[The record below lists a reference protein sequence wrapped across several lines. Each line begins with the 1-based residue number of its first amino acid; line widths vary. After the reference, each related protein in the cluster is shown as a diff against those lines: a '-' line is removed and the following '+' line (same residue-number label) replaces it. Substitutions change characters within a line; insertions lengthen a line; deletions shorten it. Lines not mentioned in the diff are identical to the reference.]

1 MAQKRDA
8 LPAKTISPVEE
19 QTLADL
25 YTPVY
30 AQFSSVSH
38 GDNFGL
44 NIIGLHENPDGQV
57 IMAPDPQWPAMLC
70 IFNSMFDIIQC
81 HDALTG
87 FAEKPMAP
95 LFEDLLYEWIAV
107 RDRTLRDD

>member
-1 MAQKRDA
+1 M
-8 LPAKTISPVEE
+8 AKTKSPVET

-25 YTPVY
+25 YTPIY

-38 GDNFGL
+38 CDNFGL
-44 NIIGLHENPDGQV
+44 NIIGFFENSARQLV
-57 IMAPDPQWPAMLC
+57 MAPDPQWPAMLC

-87 FAEKPMAP
+87 FADKPMEP
-95 LFEDLLYEWIAV
+95 LFDDLLYEWIVV
-107 RDRTLRDD
+107 RNRTLGD